1 MPAVPKSKPAIEVKY
16 IRYVRYLKN
25 RRPVLPVL
33 QTSKGCMLYLK
44 QIFGE
49 DTLGINR
56 YCPAD
61 GKHGQ

>member
-49 DTLGINR
+49 EDWTGSE
-56 YCPAD
+56 
-61 GKHGQ
+61 